1 MSKEEREVQM
11 AFTKRQKKEKLL
23 SNLELLFLI
32 ILVLMVNTASANS
45 DTTIDAK
52 NIDLTKTVTLEELGY
67 DSGILSDLT
76 LLIND
81 PFVESEAIINF
92 HIIKNP
98 GSLLG
103 NWDIKIYT
111 NGVLVSRYINKKAGE
126 TWAECKIPTGC
137 LDKGINEI
145 TIGSRCW
152 EILLLE
158 DSEIT
163 IIPANESTEKTL
175 EDFGFETTNEE
186 NSTIHINSKIE
197 NPRAKLKLHYKKIK
211 PGGIAFGNW
220 NFRIILNGVKIGSVA
235 TTKAGENWKEV
246 EIPTGIIDKGD
257 NTLKLE
263 SRGWPILLIDDSTFI
278 IQESTA
284 VQTATPPS
292 TPKLTAVPTQTHEA
306 PTGKDGGIPGF
317 EAVFA
322 IAGLMAAIYI
332 LMGNR

>member
-1 MSKEEREVQM
+1 MSKEERELQM
-11 AFTKRQKKEKLL
+11 TFTKKKKKEKLL
-23 SNLELLFLI
+23 SNLEILFLI
-32 ILVLMVNTASANS
+32 ILVFMVNTVSANP
-45 DTTIDAK
+45 DRNIDAK

-67 DSGILSDLT
+67 DSGKLSDLT

-81 PFVESEAIINF
+81 PFVESEAIINL

-98 GSLLG
+98 GSVLG
-103 NWDIKIYT
+103 NWDIKIYS
-111 NGVLVSRYINKKAGE
+111 NGVLVSRYINKKEGE
-126 TWAECKIPTGC
+126 TWAERKIPTGC

-145 TIGSRCW
+145 IIESRCW
-152 EILLLE
+152 EIILLE
-158 DSEIT
+158 DSNIT

-175 EDFGFETTNEE
+175 EDFGFETTTEK
-186 NSTIHINSKIE
+186 NSTIHLNSKIE
-197 NPRAKLKLHYKKIK
+197 NPRAKLKLHYKKIN

-220 NFRIILNGVKIGSVA
+220 KFKVILNGVEIDRFV
-235 TTKAGENWKEV
+235 TTKAGEKWKEV

-263 SRGWPILLIDDSTFI
+263 SRGWPILLIEDSNFI

-292 TPKLTAVPTQTHEA
+292 TPELTAVPTQTPEA
-306 PTGKDGGIPGF
+306 PTGEDGGIPGF

-322 IAGLMAAIYI
+322 IVGLMAATYI
-332 LMGNR
+332 LMRNR